1 MSMNQLNMNEIAAQM
16 DILFVTLDTLRFD
29 VAQRLFHEGRT
40 PNLSRHIP
48 KGWQKCHSP
57 GSFTFA
63 AHQAFFAGF
72 LPTPALPGH
81 HPRLFAANFM
91 GSETT
96 TPQTLVFETP
106 DIISGFRQ
114 KGFKTVCIGGVGFFN
129 KKTALGSVLPNFFEE
144 SYWAEEF
151 GVTER
156 QSTTY
161 QFQKAADVIAATKT
175 QPLFLFI
182 NVSAL
187 HQPNWFYSEM
197 PNETKQD
204 TIETHAAALKYVDS
218 QFPILFSA
226 LQTKRDTFCIICSDH
241 GTAYGEDGFLGH
253 RLAHPTVW
261 EVPMI
266 TFILKKHDH

>member
-1 MSMNQLNMNEIAAQM
+1 MNQLNMNEIAAQM

-29 VAQRLFHEGRT
+29 VAQRLFDEGQI
-40 PNLSRHIP
+40 PNLSRHFP
-48 KGWQKCHSP
+48 QGWQKCHSP

-72 LPTPALPGH
+72 LPTPAVSGH
-81 HPRLFAANFM
+81 HPRLFAANFW

-106 DIISGFRQ
+106 DIVSGLRQ

-144 SYWAEEF
+144 SYWVEQF

-156 QSTTY
+156 QSTNY
-161 QFQKAADVIAATKT
+161 QFQKAADVITASKT

-187 HQPNWFYSEM
+187 HQPNWFYSEK
-197 PNETKQD
+197 PNEAKQD
-204 TIETHAAALKYVDS
+204 TIETHAAALKYIDS

-226 LQTKRDTFCIICSDH
+226 LQAKRDTFCIICSDH
-241 GTAYGEDGFLGH
+241 GTAYGEDGFWGH